1 MARVCHHRPVRG
13 RKDRRLAGVVALT
26 LGLGVFAHA
35 ACVERPGEE
44 PEPTPISA
52 SEPLVLDDDPLA
64 YVTRSDYRRSILER
78 DLVDREPTYARV
90 RLRHYS
96 RNDERGW
103 DRLPVVDWPTQPLT
117 VALAQQIAAD
127 KRIPELEFGSP
138 LSATYG
144 DEQSPQLPSTQAEW
158 IALGERVFFEFPM
171 LVAPSVGRAL
181 REGSELRDYGV
192 IVHDD
197 RYVGLGLAEVEGRTR
212 VVVTCASCHASLG
225 ADGRP
230 SGVRANRAYDHARLR
245 LDHGGT
251 HEAALVDT
259 TRAEDLDKLGP
270 GRSDVQHD
278 QLFNP
283 YAFPDFGGLVDM
295 PYLHH
300 TANWYHRGVASLA
313 IRVETVFMSHGRN
326 ASRPP
331 RVLMWALAEYLRS
344 LPPPPPSDP
353 SSPASERG
361 RVVFEQQACDVCHT
375 PPLYSSE
382 LRPTLEE
389 IGTDDAAGRSPIRG
403 TGRWRVPSL
412 RGVGGNGPYLHHGAV
427 ATLEQLFDPQ
437 REEPGHGF
445 GLELD
450 AAARAD
456 LIAFLRTI

>member
-1 MARVCHHRPVRG
+1 M
-13 RKDRRLAGVVALT
+13 LT
-26 LGLGVFAHA
+26 VGLFTG
-35 ACVERPGEE
+35 ACFEQ
-44 PEPTPISA
+44 PEPKISSA

-64 YVTRSDYRRSILER
+64 YVTRSDYRRAILER
-78 DLVDREPTYARV
+78 DLVDPEPTYARV

-96 RNDERGW
+96 RDDERGW
-103 DRLPVVDWPTQPLT
+103 DRLPIVEWPTQPLT
-117 VALAQQIAAD
+117 VALADQIAKA
-127 KRIPELEFGSP
+127 KRIPELEFGPP
-138 LSATYG
+138 LSTMYG
-144 DEQSPQLPSTQAEW
+144 DETSPALPSTRSEW

-181 REGSELRDYGV
+181 REGSDLRDYGV

-197 RYVGLGLAEVEGRTR
+197 RYVGLSLAKVEGRTR

-230 SGVRANRAYDHARLR
+230 SGVRANRAYDQARLR

-251 HEAALVDT
+251 HEASLVDT
-259 TRAEDLDKLGP
+259 TRAEDLGKLGP

-283 YAFPDFGGLVDM
+283 YAFPDFGGLADM

-300 TANWYHRGVASLA
+300 TANWYQRGVASLA

-326 ASRPP
+326 AGRPP

-344 LPPPPPSDP
+344 LPPPPPIDP
-353 SSPASERG
+353 PSPASERG
-361 RVVFEQQACDVCHT
+361 RIVFEQEACDVCHT
-375 PPLYSSE
+375 PPLYTSD

-412 RGVGGNGPYLHHGAV
+412 RGVGGNAPYLHHGAV
-427 ATLEQLFDPQ
+427 ATLEQLLDPQ

>member
-1 MARVCHHRPVRG
+1 MWALVACLERG
-13 RKDRRLAGVVALT
+13 GD
-26 LGLGVFAHA
+26 
-35 ACVERPGEE
+35 E
-44 PEPTPISA
+44 PESTAAAPSQA
-52 SEPLVLDDDPLA
+52 PLVLDDDPLA
-64 YVTRSDYRRSILER
+64 YITNSDYRRAILER

-96 RNDERGW
+96 RDDERGW
-103 DRLPVVDWPTQPLT
+103 DRLPMVEWPTQPLT
-117 VALAQQIAAD
+117 VALANQIAAD
-127 KRIPELEFGSP
+127 KRVPQLAFEPP
-138 LSATYG
+138 LSAAYG
-144 DEQSPQLPSTQAEW
+144 DQQAPRLPSTRAEW

-171 LVAPSVGRAL
+171 SVAPSVGRAL
-181 REGSELRDYGV
+181 REGSDLREYGV

-197 RYVGLGLAEVEGRTR
+197 RYVGIQLAEVDGRTR
-212 VVVTCASCHASLG
+212 VVVTCASCHASIG
-225 ADGRP
+225 TDGRP
-230 SGVRANRAYDHARLR
+230 SGVRANRAYDHGRLR
-245 LDHGGT
+245 LEHGGAN
-251 HEAALVDT
+251 EASLVDT
-259 TRAEDLDKLGP
+259 TRAEDLDDLGP
-270 GRSDVQHD
+270 GRSDVQLD
-278 QLFNP
+278 RQFNP
-283 YAFPDFGGLVDM
+283 YAFPDFGGIVDM

-300 TANWYHRGVASLA
+300 TANWYQRGVASLA

-344 LPPPPPSDP
+344 LPPPPPIES

-361 RVVFEQQACDVCHT
+361 RAVFEQQGCDVCHA

-412 RGVGGNGPYLHHGAV
+412 RGVGGNAPYLHHGAV

-456 LIAFLRTI
+456 LLAFLRSI

>member
-1 MARVCHHRPVRG
+1 VLPGRTARS
-13 RKDRRLAGVVALT
+13 LASVALT
-26 LGLGVFAHA
+26 FGLA
-35 ACVERPGEE
+35 ACVERSSE
-44 PEPTPISA
+44 PQPEREPASA
-52 SEPLVLDDDPLA
+52 REPSEPSEPLVLDDNPHA
-64 YVTRSDYRRSILER
+64 YVTSTEYRRAILER
-78 DLVDREPTYARV
+78 DLVDPEPTYARV

-96 RNDERGW
+96 RSDARGW
-103 DRLPVVDWPTQPLT
+103 DRLPIVEWPTQPLT
-117 VALAQQIAAD
+117 VALAEQIAVD
-127 KRIPELEFGSP
+127 KRIPELEFEAP
-138 LSATYG
+138 LSAAYG
-144 DEQSPQLPSTQAEW
+144 DETKPQLPSTQSEW

-181 REGSELRDYGV
+181 REGTELSGYGV

-197 RYVGLGLAEVEGRTR
+197 RYVGVRLADVGGSTR
-212 VVVTCASCHASLG
+212 VVVTCASCHASVGL
-225 ADGRP
+225 DGRL
-230 SGVRANRAYDHARLR
+230 SGIRANRAYDHARLR
-245 LDHGGT
+245 LDHGGEN
-251 HEAALVDT
+251 EASLVDT
-259 TRAEDLDKLGP
+259 TRSEDLVRLGP

-278 QLFNP
+278 QSFNP
-283 YAFPDFGGLVDM
+283 YAFPDFGGLADM

-300 TANWYHRGVASLA
+300 TANWYQRGVASLA
-313 IRVETVFMSHGRN
+313 IRIETVFMSHGRIR
-326 ASRPP
+326 SRPP

-353 SSPASERG
+353 PSPASERG
-361 RVVFEQQACDVCHT
+361 RVVFEQHGCDVCHA

-403 TGRWRVPSL
+403 TGHWRVPSL

-456 LIAFLRTI
+456 LIAFLRSI

>member
-1 MARVCHHRPVRG
+1 VRG
-13 RKDRRLAGVVALT
+13 RKALLLAGGVALP
-26 LGLGVFAHA
+26 LIFA
-35 ACVERPGEE
+35 ACFERGGTE
-44 PEPTPISA
+44 PESSA
-52 SEPLVLDDDPLA
+52 AAASREPLSLDDDPLA
-64 YVTRSDYRRSILER
+64 YITDSEYRRAILER
-78 DLVDREPTYARV
+78 DLVDPKPTYARV

-96 RNDERGW
+96 RDDERGW
-103 DRLPVVDWPTQPLT
+103 DRLPVVEWPSQPLT
-117 VALAQQIAAD
+117 VALANQIAAD
-127 KRIPELEFGSP
+127 KRLPELAFDAP
-138 LSATYG
+138 LSTAYG
-144 DEQSPQLPSTQAEW
+144 DEQAPRLPTTRAEW

-171 LVAPSVGRAL
+171 SLAPSVGRAL
-181 REGSELRDYGV
+181 REGSDLREYGV
-192 IVHDD
+192 IVHAD
-197 RYVGLGLAEVEGRTR
+197 RYVGLRLAEVDGRTR

-225 ADGRP
+225 SDGRP

-245 LDHGGT
+245 LEHGGT
-251 HEAALVDT
+251 HEASLVDT
-259 TRAEDLDKLGP
+259 TRAEDLDELGP

-278 QLFNP
+278 QQFNP
-283 YAFPDFGGLVDM
+283 YAFPDFGGIADM

-300 TANWYHRGVASLA
+300 TANWYQRGVASLA

-344 LPPPPPSDP
+344 LPPPPPTQRP
-353 SSPASERG
+353 SPASERG
-361 RVVFEQQACDVCHT
+361 RLVFQREGCDVCHA

-412 RGVGGNGPYLHHGAV
+412 RGVGGNAPYLHHGAV

-456 LIAFLRTI
+456 LLAFLRTI

>member
-1 MARVCHHRPVRG
+1 M
-13 RKDRRLAGVVALT
+13 T
-26 LGLGVFAHA
+26 LGLATPALA
-35 ACVERPGEE
+35 ACSDRSREA
-44 PEPTPISA
+44 PEHESKSSST

-64 YVTRSDYRRSILER
+64 YVTRSDYRRAILER

-96 RNDERGW
+96 RDDERGW
-103 DRLPVVDWPTQPLT
+103 DRLPVVDWPTHPLT
-117 VALAQQIAAD
+117 VALARQIATD
-127 KRIPELEFGSP
+127 KRIPELEFDAP
-138 LSATYG
+138 LSASYG
-144 DEQSPQLPSTQAEW
+144 DEQSPRLPSTQAEW
-158 IALGERVFFEFPM
+158 IALGERVFFELPM
-171 LVAPSVGRAL
+171 VVAPSVGRAL
-181 REGSELRDYGV
+181 REGSELREYGV

-197 RYVGLGLAEVEGRTR
+197 RYVGIRLAEVEGRTR

-230 SGVRANRAYDHARLR
+230 SGVRANRAYDHARVR
-245 LDHGGT
+245 LEHGGR

-283 YAFPDFGGLVDM
+283 YAFPDFGGLADM

-300 TANWYHRGVASLA
+300 TANWYQRGVASLA
-313 IRVETVFMSHGRN
+313 IRIETVFMSHGRN

-331 RVLMWALAEYLRS
+331 RVLMWALAEYLRA
-344 LPPPPPSDP
+344 LPPPPSSDP
-353 SSPASERG
+353 PSPASERG
-361 RVVFEQQACDVCHT
+361 RVVFDQQACDVCHT

-412 RGVGGNGPYLHHGAV
+412 RGVGGNAPYLHHGAV

-437 REEPGHGF
+437 REEPGHSF
-445 GLELD
+445 GLDLD
-450 AAARAD
+450 ANARAD